1 MTGPSIASQ
10 DGIFVSTE
18 WLNSQL
24 GTPGL
29 AIIDASWY
37 LPDAQRDPKAEF
49 LAAHIPGA
57 VFFEL
62 DQIADKSTNLPH
74 MLPGPVQFSS
84 AMRQLGVG
92 DGMRVVVYDWPG
104 LFSAPRVRWT
114 LKTFGVSEVFVLR
127 GGMTKW
133 LAESRVTEDGPS
145 VRQARHFTARLNNG
159 AVAQAQDILQALKSG
174 AAQVVDAR
182 AANRFA
188 GAAPEPRPGLRA
200 GHMPGALNLPWDQLF
215 KDGELKTPAE
225 IEAVYREAG
234 VDLDR
239 PIITTC
245 GSGVSAA
252 ILAIALETTGRDISA
267 LYDGSWA
274 EWGSRPDLPLA
285 TGPAQVQT
293 LAKQP

>member
-1 MTGPSIASQ
+1 MTGPSIASH
-10 DGIFVSTE
+10 DGIFVTTE
-18 WLNSQL
+18 WLSSQL

-57 VFFEL
+57 VFFEV
-62 DQIADKSTNLPH
+62 DQIADKTTNLPH

-92 DGMRVVVYDWPG
+92 DGMRIVVYDGPG

-114 LKTFGVSEVFVLR
+114 LKTFGVNEVYLLE
-127 GGMTKW
+127 GGLVKW
-133 LAESRVTEDGPS
+133 LAEGRATEDGPS

-188 GAAPEPRPGLRA
+188 GNAPEPRPGLRA
-200 GHMPGALNLPWDQLF
+200 GHMPGALNLPWDQLLNN
-215 KDGELKTPAE
+215 GALKPPAE
-225 IEAVYREAG
+225 IEAAYRAAG

-252 ILAIALETTGRDISA
+252 ILAVALETTGRHISA

-285 TGPAQVQT
+285 TGPSHDET
-293 LAKQP
+293 LVKQP